1 MLIVVDL
8 KRSLESSFNDFF
20 LFLLIADNEGEGEK
34 DVEKESVILQK
45 R

>member
-1 MLIVVDL
+1 MLIVDL
-8 KRSLESSFNDFF
+8 KWSLESSFF
-20 LFLLIADNEGEGEK
+20 LIADNEGEGEK